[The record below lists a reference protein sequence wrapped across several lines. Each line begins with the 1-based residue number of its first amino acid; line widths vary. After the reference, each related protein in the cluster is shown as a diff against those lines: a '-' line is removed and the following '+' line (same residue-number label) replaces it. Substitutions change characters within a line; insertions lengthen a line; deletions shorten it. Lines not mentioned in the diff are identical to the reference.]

1 MASRDAVLKKPKD
14 TKGTFI
20 KLLRYLKD
28 FKWILAVVVVLSIT
42 SNILSLH
49 GTEPARFML
58 R

>member
-42 SNILSLH
+42 SNILSLKPRPVQ
-49 GTEPARFML
+49 GK
-58 R
+58 